1 MNNTQKEKWSQIIE
15 VNVAHGTKQQR
26 LDLFQKIVVTGNRYL
41 LAEYLIE
48 LMIFEDKEE
57 ILNGDRDFLD
67 TVLRGDGW
75 AGYSLL
81 SIEQNIT
88 EFVERE
94 CTHERLFDSDQPDF
108 QQLLAKLKNGNF

>member
-1 MNNTQKEKWSQIIE
+1 MYHTQRPKWSQIIE

-26 LDLFQKIVVTGNRYL
+26 LDLFQKIVATGDRYL

-75 AGYSLL
+75 TGYAHL
-81 SIEQNIT
+81 SIEQNIA

-94 CTHERLFDSDQPDF
+94 CTHERFFDSDQPEF
-108 QQLLAKLKNGNF
+108 QQLLAKLKNRNF